1 MNRFGNLL
9 NFDKG
14 HGLSQASKY
23 HGGEERA
30 NSSGNLTC
38 VAIAGESASSGDRKE
53 AVAALLLK
61 NILGSGSRVK
71 YGGASGKLAKAVEKI
86 EGQKAVSG
94 LNCSY
99 ADSGLTGAFIMC
111 ESSIA
116 GKVSEFGKIRI
127 FLLLRFY
134 VKSVSEAVEAQKM
147 PFIQF
152 LMLVNQ
158 LSEPAKIYRNHN

>member
-38 VAIAGESASSGDRKE
+38 VAIAGESAASGDRKE

-99 ADSGLTGAFIMC
+99 ADSGLTGAFIVC

-116 GKVSEFGKIRI
+116 GKVSKEKNQDISVTQILREISFGGCRSSKNAIYPI
-127 FLLLRFY
+127 FRPQNF
-134 VKSVSEAVEAQKM
+134 
-147 PFIQF
+147 
-152 LMLVNQ
+152 
-158 LSEPAKIYRNHN
+158 